1 MKKREGEKESAQ
13 GELDDLLMVF
23 SDTEE
28 RLNKYKAKL
37 KALGETISDDD
48 EEEGDDDDDDEEADE
63 EADEE
68 EKEDEKGKEGDVD

>member
-1 MKKREGEKESAQ
+1 MKKRENEKESAQ

-37 KALGETISDDD
+37 KALGETISDD
-48 EEEGDDDDDDEEADE
+48 EGDDDDDDDEEE
-63 EADEE
+63 GEADEE
-68 EKEDEKGKEGDVD
+68 EKDDEKGEDGEVD